1 MTGIGRSGRSR
12 TGNGGADSA
21 WGPSSSRSQSS
32 LAPGEGSQSF
42 DSVVE
47 RMRSVALDRGTSSA
61 RIVRGADDALG
72 DRSAG
77 PSVGADRILG
87 AAPRAAAA
95 PRAVTARRR
104 GSPSV
109 SEGGDTAPVASQPP
123 TSGVAAP
130 ISLTGEEINAA
141 KRRMHGLLEE
151 IDACRNAA
159 AQARNSEEGQELADR
174 FVKAGSTVLD
184 YYASLPPALARS
196 ILSDDEARRY
206 RHVVLDAA
214 NQCDHLAAN
223 TIEALEK
230 GRMRAASVLHQ
241 MRQSNT
247 PLDQLR
253 RVVSSVAKHHVACM
267 EWWEKKARR
276 CEWTRS
282 ACAATVNLPSTTA
295 EMRRDDE
302 AALRLHTGWAL
313 YTKCMHLHSRVALAE
328 VEIVPLASTFEAAV
342 RETLMGENGRVRL
355 LGTFTGDV
363 FSAFISTYDAVLRR
377 EGRPLDAEHSA
388 VLEGVMER
396 LSEFGSALHDILA
409 KLNNDR
415 TGAGLPLELLGQI
428 VDDAWITAHDVMRL
442 LALQPKTPA
451 IIAPPAYVG
460 AAVPADTAG
469 RPAVA
474 EGTATRRKG
483 KGKSEP
489 AAGAGTSAAGR
500 PAPQVAA
507 NDRDTAPAAKVLVRS
522 DLGTKKLVSAKE
534 AHASASSAAA
544 HLAIWQAPPSM
555 EALTPLL
562 KRLDELLRFD
572 LAGQQRA
579 VSQARQMK
587 PEDAEHVVDTVVE
600 RLQTQAAEMQ
610 ACLAAL
616 EEPRR
621 RVLLTPAQVPEVHDK
636 IVRLAGILSKAEGLA
651 KGLNEGKAAT
661 TIHCMKIYPFP
672 SQKYL
677 EHLREAKE
685 LTPADLPRA
694 LKGEPGTLFEIR
706 LQPKPLRNGA
716 MPNPMWVHIH
726 TKRPVHAGQL
736 ATLDDAAFA
745 ACHVKS
751 KEQRGHNRQWQD
763 ARAAIGHENVV
774 IHRGKLTPAFCKSL
788 LTAGLSGHPRYPLA
802 EAEHRSTQAARHGV

>member
-12 TGNGGADSA
+12 TGNGGADSM
-21 WGPSSSRSQSS
+21 WGPNSSHSQSS

-47 RMRSVALDRGTSSA
+47 RMRSVALERGASSA
-61 RIVRGADDALG
+61 HIARGADDALG
-72 DRSAG
+72 DRSSS
-77 PSVGADRILG
+77 PSVGADRNLG

-109 SEGGDTAPVASQPP
+109 SEGGDAAPVASQPP
-123 TSGVAAP
+123 TSGVAVP
-130 ISLTGEEINAA
+130 ISSTGEENNAA

-151 IDACRNAA
+151 LDACRDAA
-159 AQARNSEEGQELADR
+159 AQARTPEEGQELADR
-174 FVKAGSTVLD
+174 FVKAGLTVLD
-184 YYASLPPALARS
+184 HYASLPPAVARS
-196 ILSDDEARRY
+196 ILSDDEARQY
-206 RHVVLDAA
+206 RDVVLDAA
-214 NQCDHLAAN
+214 DQCNQLAAD
-223 TIEALEK
+223 TIDALEK
-230 GRMRAASVLHQ
+230 GRMRAAIVLH
-241 MRQSNT
+241 RIPRSNT
-247 PLDQLR
+247 PPDQMR

-282 ACAATVNLPSTTA
+282 ACAATVNIPSTTA
-295 EMRRDDE
+295 EMRRRDE

-313 YTKCMHLHSRVALAE
+313 YTKVMQLQSRVALAE
-328 VEIVPLASTFEAAV
+328 VEIEPLASTFEAAV
-342 RETLMGENGRVRL
+342 RETLIGENGRVRL
-355 LGTFTGDV
+355 LGTFIGDV
-363 FSAFISTYDAVLRR
+363 FPAFISTYDAVLRR
-377 EGRPLDAEHSA
+377 EGRPLDTEHCA

-396 LSEFGSALHDILA
+396 LSEFGLALHDMVA
-409 KLNNDR
+409 KLGDDR
-415 TGAGLPLELLGQI
+415 TGAGLPLELLGQT

-451 IIAPPAYVG
+451 IIATPADAG
-460 AAVPADTAG
+460 AAITANTAG
-469 RPAVA
+469 KAAMA
-474 EGTATRRKG
+474 EGTAARRKG
-483 KGKSEP
+483 KGKSKP

-507 NDRDTAPAAKVLVRS
+507 NDGDTAPAAKVLVRS
-522 DLGTKKLVSAKE
+522 DLGTKKLVSANE
-534 AHASASSAAA
+534 AHASASAAAA

-555 EALTPLL
+555 QALTPLL

-572 LAGQQRA
+572 LAGQQRT

-587 PEDAEHVVDTVVE
+587 PEDADHVVGTVVD
-600 RLQTQAAEMQ
+600 RLQAQAAEMQ
-610 ACLAAL
+610 ACLDAL

-621 RVLLTPAQVPEVHDK
+621 RGLLTPAQVREVHDK
-636 IVRLAGILSKAEGLA
+636 SVRLTVMLSEARGLA
-651 KGLNEGKAAT
+651 KALNEGKVTVA
-661 TIHCMKIYPFP
+661 IDCMKTYAFP

-685 LTPADLPRA
+685 LTPADRPRA
-694 LKGEPGTLFEIR
+694 LKGEPGALFEIR
-706 LQPKPLRNGA
+706 LQPKALRNGA

-751 KEQRGHNRQWQD
+751 NEQRGHNRQWQD

-788 LTAGLSGHPRYPLA
+788 LTAGLSGHPRHPLA
-802 EAEHRSTQAARHGV
+802 EAEHRSTQAARQGM